1 MIKGIL
7 FDKDGTLLDFNR
19 TWLQAYFQASEYLAR
34 SVDRPELAH
43 SLLVNGGY
51 IPETGGWVRD
61 SLLASGS
68 NDQIMAFWGEQLGR
82 PLDAEQISGIREI
95 FGSAGKKPA
104 AVLADMPGFFS
115 ELRRRGIALGVAT
128 MDDERHAHSTLGKMG
143 IGEVFDFIC
152 GADSGFGMKPEPGM
166 VHGFARHCGLATS
179 QIMMVGDS
187 PRDLNMGRNAAV
199 ATVVGVLTGAH
210 SQQELAEISDHV
222 FADISGITE
231 LLDN

>member
-19 TWLQAYFQASEYLAR
+19 TWLDAYFQASEFLAR

-68 NDQIMAFWGEQLGR
+68 NGQIMNFWGEQLGQ
-82 PLDAEQISGIREI
+82 PLDAAQITGIREI
-95 FGSAGKKPA
+95 FGSAGKKPV

-115 ELRRRGIALGVAT
+115 ALRCRGIALGVAT

-143 IGEVFDFIC
+143 IGEAFDFIC
-152 GADSGFGMKPEPGM
+152 GADSGFGVKPEPGEYLWKWPLSPMMTTM
-166 VHGFARHCGLATS
+166 VLSATPS
-179 QIMMVGDS
+179 LSISSRMS
-187 PRDLNMGRNAAV
+187 PIQPSSRFMLS
-199 ATVVGVLTGAH
+199 T
-210 SQQELAEISDHV
+210 
-222 FADISGITE
+222 
-231 LLDN
+231 